1 MSPGSGFEEG
11 GALCALPGP
20 MAGRLPRGVAEL
32 SIHDWQFYAKL
43 VPACFVVS
51 GVVPSRTHDVRNAP
65 ID

>member
-1 MSPGSGFEEG
+1 MRV
-11 GALCALPGP
+11 AGP

-51 GVVPSRTHDVRNAP
+51 VVVPSRTHDVRKAP